1 MQAVRRSEFPDG
13 SFLPCRKTSGTC
25 DETADT
31 MCFRIEKHRLSG
43 RMHNGLVWHNRLC
56 HQVKW
61 KESVILRR
69 FEKLGNRRNI
79 PLDA

>member
-1 MQAVRRSEFPDG
+1 
-13 SFLPCRKTSGTC
+13 
-25 DETADT
+25 
-31 MCFRIEKHRLSG
+31 
-43 RMHNGLVWHNRLC
+43 MHNGLVWHNRLC

-79 PLDA
+79 PLDASRRIETRVVNSACVLQKSHAAYRLRYGNYGYRQRFFV